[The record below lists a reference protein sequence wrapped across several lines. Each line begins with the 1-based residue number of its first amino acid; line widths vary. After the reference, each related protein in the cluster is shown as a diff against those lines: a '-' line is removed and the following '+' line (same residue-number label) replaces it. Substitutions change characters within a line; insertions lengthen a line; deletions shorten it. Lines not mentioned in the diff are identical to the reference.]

1 MSDVS
6 NVQRSSTILTQYQST
21 VSRTE
26 TPDDGSV
33 VGAGTIGGGR
43 SSLPDAGAASW
54 NVTLAF
60 SVSVSATSNVDS
72 ATLGETIEALKNAK
86 DKLVNLLQ
94 WLTGSSVEPSKEA
107 APKAAAYEGAG
118 NTPSLTQDQ
127 ATKLLQQLLEFANSD
142 NVLKELIKNSN
153 AGMQAAR
160 LQSQAESNSAIAE
173 TRASADATRLQG
185 VMQLA
190 SGVVQGG
197 FQIAGGVAQIK
208 GAGQALKTA
217 QTAPAAGNAGSGA
230 GAGAGGAG
238 AAGNRAAASN
248 RDAISRAQSE
258 EAAGYGVLLSGIGS
272 VIGKAL
278 DGGST
283 IVAARAT
290 DHQAEA
296 ELHRSRKDE
305 YVAVLQQ
312 LVGFIDAQTRQAEG
326 LRENEAEQARV
337 AVIR

>member
-1 MSDVS
+1 MSDIS
-6 NVQRSSTILTQYQST
+6 NVQRSSTISIQYQST
-21 VSRTE
+21 VSRSE
-26 TPDDGSV
+26 TADDGST
-33 VGAGTIGGGR
+33 VGSGTIAGGR
-43 SSLPDAGAASW
+43 SSVPDAGSASW

-60 SVSVSATSNVDS
+60 SLSVSTTSNVDRS
-72 ATLGETIEALKNAK
+72 TLGETIEALKNAK

-94 WLTGSSVEPSKEA
+94 WLSGSTDTGSSNDQPVTSGMER
-107 APKAAAYEGAG
+107 GG

-127 ATKLLQQLLEFANSD
+127 ATKLLQQLLEFANGD
-142 NVLKELIKNSN
+142 NILNELIKNSN
-153 AGMQAAR
+153 ASMQAAR
-160 LQSQAESNSAIAE
+160 LQAQAESNSAIAE

-185 VMQLA
+185 AMQLA

-197 FQIAGGVAQIK
+197 FQIAGGMAQIK

-217 QTAPAAGNAGSGA
+217 QSPPAAGNA

-248 RDAISRAQSE
+248 RDAVSRAQSE
-258 EAAGYGVLLSGIGS
+258 EAAGYGLVLSGIGS

-278 DGGST
+278 DGGAT
-283 IVAARAT
+283 IVSARAT

-305 YVAVLQQ
+305 YVAILQQ

-326 LRENEAEQARV
+326 LRENDAEQARV